1 MMRRRA
7 MPISNIQKLQYVR
20 EFLENQ
26 QGDEHNDEPDVMLEV
41 AIHFIEEVIFE
52 KEDKSNGGT

>member
-1 MMRRRA
+1 
-7 MPISNIQKLQYVR
+7 MPLSNAQKLQYVK

-26 QGDEHNDEPDVMLEV
+26 QRDEHNDEPDVMLEV

-52 KEDKSNGGT
+52 KEGD

>member
-1 MMRRRA
+1 

-26 QGDEHNDEPDVMLEV
+26 KGDEHNDEPDVMLEV

-52 KEDKSNGGT
+52 KEDKSDGGT